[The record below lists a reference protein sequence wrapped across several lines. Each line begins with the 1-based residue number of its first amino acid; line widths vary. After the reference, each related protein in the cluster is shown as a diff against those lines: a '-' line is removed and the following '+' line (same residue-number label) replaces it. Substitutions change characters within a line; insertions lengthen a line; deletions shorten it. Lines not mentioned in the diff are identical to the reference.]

1 MRIGIVLFFQFC
13 ELFLTALLQVAHSMP
28 CVGLWCELRET
39 KMKTKF
45 LAMASAI
52 AAAAIC
58 TGGLSAEE
66 SAAVAISVKAHQFD
80 PAELHAPANKPLAIR
95 VKNLDGTPMEFESK
109 ALRVEKVITAGGE
122 GVVNVRALAPGRYE
136 FFDDFHQQTRG
147 FLVVQ

>member
-1 MRIGIVLFFQFC
+1 
-13 ELFLTALLQVAHSMP
+13 LTPSLQVAHRCP
-28 CVGLWCELRET
+28 QIDAIVREK
-39 KMKTKF
+39 KMKMKF
-45 LAMASAI
+45 LAMTCAVV
-52 AAAAIC
+52 AAGIC
-58 TGGLSAEE
+58 GGNLSAEE

-109 ALRVEKVITAGGE
+109 ALRVEKVISAGGE

-147 FLVVQ
+147 FLVVE